1 MKICVYTVLLGGYD
15 ALLDQPVAAD
25 SEADFVCFT
34 DDPGLV
40 SDTWRIELIE
50 PIFPQDLH
58 RSSRVYKILGHPLL
72 DAYDVT
78 VCIDASVRLRA
89 TPERIVEEFLTDDV
103 QMALAEHSY
112 RDSVLDEFDEVVR
125 LNYDDRSRVYEQ
137 LTDYAVHHPDAL
149 SAKPLWGGLLVRR
162 RSPHVADA
170 MRAWFD
176 QVLRYSRRDQL
187 SLPHALQTTGLP
199 YRAVPLDNFSSHIH
213 EWPVITNRKISLG
226 KAPALSSGPMI
237 AEVQRGRRRIA
248 QLEQELR
255 EVDQEAVL
263 AVREENAGLRAQID
277 QGTAERARL
286 EAQLDALRRRM
297 WENERIFARSR
308 SISGSTRNLFS
319 ALAHKLTRR
328 RRPADG

>member
-1 MKICVYTVLLGGYD
+1 MKICVYTVLLGSYD

-25 SEADFVCFT
+25 SNADFVCFT

-50 PIFPQDLH
+50 PVFPQDLH
-58 RSSRVYKILGHPLL
+58 RSSRVYKILGHPVL
-72 DAYDVT
+72 DEYDVT

-89 TPERIVEEFLTDDV
+89 TPERIVEELLTDDV
-103 QMALAEHSY
+103 QMALVEHSY

-149 SAKPLWGGLLVRR
+149 SAKPLWGGFLVRR

-170 MRAWFD
+170 MRVWFD

-187 SLPHALQTTGLP
+187 SLPHALQSTRLP
-199 YRAVPLDNFSSHIH
+199 YRAVPLDNFSSHLH

-226 KAPALSSGPMI
+226 KASTLASGPMV
-237 AEVQRGRRRIA
+237 AEVQRSRRRIA
-248 QLEQELR
+248 ELEQELR
-255 EVDQEAVL
+255 GQGEETVMT
-263 AVREENAGLRAQID
+263 VRQENANLRVQID

-297 WENERIFARSR
+297 WENERVFARSR
-308 SISGSTRNLFS
+308 SISGSMRNLVS
-319 ALAHKLTRR
+319 AVVHRLTRR
-328 RRPADG
+328 RRPADE

>member
-1 MKICVYTVLLGGYD
+1 MKICIYTVLLGGYD

-25 SEADFVCFT
+25 SDADFVCFT

-50 PIFPQDLH
+50 PVFPQDMH
-58 RSSRVYKILGHPLL
+58 RSSRVYKILGHPVL
-72 DAYDVT
+72 DEYDVT

-125 LNYDDRSRVYEQ
+125 LNYDDRGRVYEQ

-149 SAKPLWGGLLVRR
+149 SAKPLWGGLLIRR
-162 RSPHVADA
+162 RSPRVAEA
-170 MRAWFD
+170 MRVWFD

-199 YRAVPLDNFSSHIH
+199 YRAVPLDNFTSHLH

-226 KAPALSSGPMI
+226 KASALASGPMV

-248 QLEQELR
+248 ELEEELR
-255 EVDQEAVL
+255 GVEYEAVM
-263 AVREENAGLRAQID
+263 AIREENADLRAQID

-286 EAQLDALRRRM
+286 EAQLEALRRRI
-297 WENERIFARSR
+297 WESERVFARSR
-308 SISGSTRNLFS
+308 AISRATRKLVS
-319 ALAHKLTRR
+319 AVTHKLRRR
-328 RRPADG
+328 RRPAD